1 MFGSVPKTLWSRTN
15 PPDDRNRIPLAM
27 RALLVIHEDRRILVD
42 TGVGRVF
49 SAKWEDIY
57 AIDFSQGHLATSLAK
72 HKVTAGDI
80 TDVVLTHL
88 HFDHAGGVTD
98 TSGEV
103 PQLTFPAATHHVQRS
118 HWEWALSPSEK
129 DRASFHPLILEVLDT
144 SLKLKL
150 LEGPDE
156 LFPGIHLVISNGHT
170 PGLQM
175 VKICGESITLL
186 FCSDLMPTAAH
197 LPLPF
202 IMGYDLCPLTTL
214 EEKRQVLDQAVEQN
228 WILALGHD
236 PVHQAVRV
244 RKGKKNPEIEE
255 SVQLD

>member
-27 RALLVIHEDRRILVD
+27 RALLVIYEDRRILVD
-42 TGVGRVF
+42 AGVGRVF
-49 SAKWEDIY
+49 SPKWEDIY
-57 AIDFSQGHLATSLAK
+57 AIDFSQGYLAKSLAY
-72 HKVTAGDI
+72 HQVAAEDI

-88 HFDHAGGVTD
+88 HFDHAGGVID
-98 TSGEV
+98 TSRELA
-103 PQLTFPAATHHVQRS
+103 QLAFPSATHYVQRS
-118 HWEWALSPSEK
+118 HWEWAMNPSEK
-129 DRASFHPLILEVLDT
+129 DRASFLPLILEVLDA
-144 SLKLKL
+144 SSQLKI

-156 LFPGIHLVISNGHT
+156 LFPGFHLVISNGHT

-175 VKICGESITLL
+175 VKICGQSVTLL
-186 FCSDLMPTAAH
+186 YCSDLMPTTAH

-214 EEKRQVLDQAVEQN
+214 EEKRQTLEQAVEQN
-228 WILALGHD
+228 WILALEHD
-236 PVHQAVRV
+236 PVHPAVCV
-244 RKGKKNPEIEE
+244 QKGRKNLEIQQ